1 MNFGKWITVAFVL
14 FAGLIISLVVVCVR
28 QDVPLVS
35 ADYYQQ
41 EIAYQSRIDDITNAQ
56 VSANKVELQRLAGES
71 KIVLSFGEGATAATG
86 EIVMFRPS
94 DARLDKKFDLALD
107 DEGKFQLD
115 TSSLKK
121 GLWKMK
127 ISWQQGGKSYFEEK
141 TIVI

>member
-41 EIAYQSRIDDITNAQ
+41 EIAYQARIDDITNAQ

-71 KIVLSFGEGATAATG
+71 KIVLLFGEGATATTG

-107 DEGKFQLD
+107 DEGKFQMD